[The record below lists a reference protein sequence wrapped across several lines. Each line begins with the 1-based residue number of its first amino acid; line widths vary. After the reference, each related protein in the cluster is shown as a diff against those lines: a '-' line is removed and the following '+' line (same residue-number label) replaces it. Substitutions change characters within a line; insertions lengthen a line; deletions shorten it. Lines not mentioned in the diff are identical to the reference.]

1 MFLLGTVCLKD
12 CYRKHLTLKR
22 SNTISEMQEHPDY
35 YFLEGESVYSLIF
48 SSEKMESPIKLI
60 QNLYDND
67 EIGCFVAFVEL
78 KDAKQTA
85 ELILRRLSDGTR
97 AYILR
102 VKFKE
107 MVALYCLKMENFQ
120 TRIQVFCPPK
130 MIEGKFEIEELCI
143 EL

>member
-1 MFLLGTVCLKD
+1 
-12 CYRKHLTLKR
+12 
-22 SNTISEMQEHPDY
+22 MQEHPDY

-48 SSEKMESPIKLI
+48 ISEKLKDPISHI

-67 EIGCFVAFVEL
+67 KIGCFVAFVEL
-78 KDAKQTA
+78 KDAKQIA
-85 ELILRRLSDGTR
+85 ELILSRLPKTTI

-107 MVALYCLKMENFQ
+107 MVALYCLKMEVHQ

-130 MIEGKFEIEELCI
+130 MIEGKFEIEEICI